1 MGAVSQTV
9 INVLKLL
16 GLLLTLLVLLSME
29 RSLAGVTTLLP
40 VQYSSIVAAFA
51 SLFFVELLLSSIALI
66 TIFIFTYGEFTV
78 SMKSSLMNLISLL
91 FYVGLFL
98 RASLMLF
105 MNGLSGILLIT
116 YLVVLVLLL
125 LANLLI
131 ASFGKNSVVTVVRAF
146 VIALV
151 VISLLFLLLNLLL

>member
-1 MGAVSQTV
+1 MM
-9 INVLKLL
+9 NVLKLL
-16 GLLLTLLVLLSME
+16 GLVLTLLVLLSME

-66 TIFIFTYGEFTV
+66 AIFIFTYSEFTD
-78 SMKSSLMNLISLL
+78 SMKGSLMNLISLL

-98 RASLMLF
+98 RASLFLL

-116 YLVVLVLLL
+116 YLVALVLLI
-125 LANLLI
+125 LASLSI
-131 ASFGKNSVVTVVRAF
+131 VTFGKGPVVLVVRAF
-146 VIALV
+146 IIALT
-151 VISLLFLLLNLLL
+151 VISLLLLLLNLLL